1 MAAGVCA
8 VATAIMLQVFTGS
21 WTWSTGLGLLG
32 NACYILLLCRG
43 LEICR
48 KAAPAGAPATNLLIG
63 ITKLAVVV
71 WGVWVAFQFVRIAV
85 VALTYSQLKQ
95 VAFPVGRE
103 APSFRDMTF
112 DIVLTFPSQA
122 SLLAAPFVVWRG
134 GFGRRRVD

>member
-1 MAAGVCA
+1 MQ
-8 VATAIMLQVFTGS
+8 MSRDLP
-21 WTWSTGLGLLG
+21 
-32 NACYILLLCRG
+32 
-43 LEICR
+43 E
-48 KAAPAGAPATNLLIG
+48 AAPAGAPATNLLIG

-85 VALTYSQLKQ
+85 VALTYCQLKQ
-95 VAFPVGRE
+95 VAFQVGRE